1 MIGVTA
7 DSNIFISGW
16 FTQGRRADFW
26 MIARARLFQLSF
38 STPLLDEIC
47 RYYWISSS
55 GRKNGLTICRSA
67 WRKFTQRVHPT
78 ITTGCREK
86 RSRGQSRAR
95 MRGGSRSLE
104 TTTYWQLSHY
114 SGIQIVKVA
123 DFYEAPSIALIHRL
137 PNLTD
142 SRFSPSVP
150 GSGARICAVSP
161 RNWLRR

>member
-7 DSNIFISGW
+7 DSNIYISGW

-86 RSRGQSRAR
+86 RSPRTIACSNAR
-95 MRGGSRSLE
+95 
-104 TTTYWQLSHY
+104 WQPVTGDNHLL
-114 SGIQIVKVA
+114 A
-123 DFYEAPSIALIHRL
+123 A
-137 PNLTD
+137 
-142 SRFSPSVP
+142 
-150 GSGARICAVSP
+150 
-161 RNWLRR
+161 